1 MPWGVPLTREEHAP
15 ATDVKCLAVW
25 RVGICGALAP
35 GTRPRLGGRR
45 RGKRGGCDVEAG
57 TRQTGRDGLFLSDRS
72 AIVWF
77 SITADRGGFTLLI
90 PAIIAVVVLILPIG
104 YVLFRKLSVTRQQIE
119 FGVPQNGVS
128 AIYLDIQEDTVRSLY
143 IVFEDGTM
151 NEVKGLAA

>member
-1 MPWGVPLTREEHAP
+1 M
-15 ATDVKCLAVW
+15 
-25 RVGICGALAP
+25 
-35 GTRPRLGGRR
+35 
-45 RGKRGGCDVEAG
+45 EAG
-57 TRQTGRDGLFLSDRS
+57 ARQTGPDGLFLSDRS

-77 SITADRGGFTLLI
+77 SITAEQGGFTLLI